1 MNIKQRD
8 DERLRSY
15 VTQFKKKALLIDK
28 TEDKV
33 LVTTFTN
40 GLQSGK
46 FLFSV
51 YKNNPKNM
59 ADMLYQ
65 AIEYMNAED
74 AVIVKGGGPKKREKH
89 NDPHLDRGRKTARTG
104 DKRDERSSRPPLG
117 RIANFNPL
125 NTLLDQV
132 LMQIRDDPALMWPE
146 KLKGDLNKRPG
157 DKYCHFYRDHG
168 HDIFDCYDLK
178 QQIEA
183 LIRQGKLQQFV
194 GQERAREN
202 LPRGR
207 RNDLGPHLE
216 K

>member
-8 DERLRSY
+8 DERLRLY
-15 VTQFKKKALLIDK
+15 VTRLKKKALLIDK

-74 AVIVKGGGPKKREKH
+74 AVIVKGGGPKKREKR
-89 NDPHLDRGRKTARTG
+89 NDPHLDRGRKA
-104 DKRDERSSRPPLG
+104 
-117 RIANFNPL
+117 A
-125 NTLLDQV
+125 
-132 LMQIRDDPALMWPE
+132 
-146 KLKGDLNKRPG
+146 
-157 DKYCHFYRDHG
+157 
-168 HDIFDCYDLK
+168 
-178 QQIEA
+178 
-183 LIRQGKLQQFV
+183 
-194 GQERAREN
+194 
-202 LPRGR
+202 
-207 RNDLGPHLE
+207 
-216 K
+216 